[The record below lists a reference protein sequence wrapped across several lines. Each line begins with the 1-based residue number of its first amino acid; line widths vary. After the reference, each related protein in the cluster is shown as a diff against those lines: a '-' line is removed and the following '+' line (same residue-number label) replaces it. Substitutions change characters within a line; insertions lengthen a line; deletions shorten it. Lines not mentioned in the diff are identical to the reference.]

1 MWTRAET
8 RRKTIEI
15 LIPGVILC
23 LIGYFSYHAV
33 QGDLG
38 LLSYL
43 KLNRQIET
51 LEVQAAT
58 ISAEQQALEHRV
70 SLMSPVGVDPDLLD
84 ERVRYDLGFA
94 HPEEL
99 VIFPAAVE

>member
-8 RRKTIEI
+8 RRRTFDII
-15 LIPGVILC
+15 LPGVFLC
-23 LIGYFSYHAV
+23 LIAYFGYHAV

-51 LEVQAAT
+51 LEVEAASVAQERAT
-58 ISAEQQALEHRV
+58 LEHRV
-70 SLMSPVGVDPDLLD
+70 RLMSPEGIDPDLLD
-84 ERVRYDLGFA
+84 ERARNDLGFA
-94 HPEEL
+94 HPEDV
-99 VIFPAAVE
+99 VIFTAPES